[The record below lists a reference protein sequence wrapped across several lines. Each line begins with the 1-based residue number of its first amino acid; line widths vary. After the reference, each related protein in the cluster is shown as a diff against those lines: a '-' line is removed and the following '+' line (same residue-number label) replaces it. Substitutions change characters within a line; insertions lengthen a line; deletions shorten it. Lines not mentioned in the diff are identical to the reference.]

1 MHVPHLEQEL
11 DYSCLAACVRMVL
24 AFYGCERTEADLRAL
39 LKTRPGG
46 TSPVQIIWRL
56 PELGFGAYV
65 QTGSQAIVHEHLT
78 AGWPCIVHV
87 WTQPLPY
94 WEEEVIHALVVVE
107 LTKEGA
113 LVHDPALPTGPTSI
127 PLEAFL
133 HAWAATD
140 YLTIAIR
147 PVGEP

>member
-1 MHVPHLEQEL
+1 M
-11 DYSCLAACVRMVL
+11 
-24 AFYGCERTEADLRAL
+24 
-39 LKTRPGG
+39 
-46 TSPVQIIWRL
+46 WRL
-56 PELGFGAYV
+56 PELGFGANV
-65 QTGSQAIVHEHLT
+65 QTGSQAIIHEHLA

-94 WEEEVIHALVVVE
+94 WEEEVIHALVVTE
-107 LTKEGA
+107 LTKESA

-147 PVGEP
+147 PVEGS